1 MILCSYWRFTHVGW
15 WQWVWCARFHP
26 LSFTCWSLRPLPHA
40 ISACMCVDSKHII
53 DIISLNVPNH
63 QHILTVTS
71 VSQNNS
77 RLFIPGFGSNGTIY
91 ISTNMTSYILRNVIP
106 FTPHSPC
113 GLKQKGPV
121 RNIVEPCCRKSVCY
135 RTLVQ
140 LSWNYGLLLSA
151 IMV

>member
-1 MILCSYWRFTHVGW
+1 MIILKIYSRWLVTV
-15 WQWVWCARFHP
+15 
-26 LSFTCWSLRPLPHA
+26 SLMCKIPSVIIYC
-40 ISACMCVDSKHII
+40 ISAYLLKSQTSSSRYKCVCVCVDSKHII

-140 LSWNYGLLLSA
+140 LS
-151 IMV
+151 